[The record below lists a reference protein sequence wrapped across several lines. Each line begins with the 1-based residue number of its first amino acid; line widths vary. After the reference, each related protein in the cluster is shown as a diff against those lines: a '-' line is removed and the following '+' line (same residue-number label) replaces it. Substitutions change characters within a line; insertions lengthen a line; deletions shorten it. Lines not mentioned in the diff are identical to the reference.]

1 MIPQKRRAK
10 SPPKLPK
17 RSGNMTIDVKICGL
31 DRAEAVDTAV
41 AHGAAY
47 IGFVFYKPS
56 PRNLTPEAAALLIA
70 RVPENVTRV
79 GLFVDPTD
87 AEIQAVLALSALD
100 LIQLHGSETP
110 ERVSEIKQLTGLPVM
125 KAIKLAGPEDL
136 ATAADYF
143 NVADRLLFDAKAP
156 ANMKNALPGGNALSF
171 DWELLRDADISLPW
185 MLAGGLDASNLAEAA
200 ATSGATT
207 IDVCSGVESA
217 PGVKA
222 LNRIEEFLN
231 AAKS

>member
-1 MIPQKRRAK
+1 MIPQKLLGK
-10 SPPKLPK
+10 LPPKLPK

-31 DRAEAVDTAV
+31 DRGEAVETAV
-41 AHGAAY
+41 THGATY
-47 IGFVFYKPS
+47 VGFVFYAPS
-56 PRNLTPEAAALLIA
+56 PRNLTPEAAAPLIA

-87 AEIQAVLALSALD
+87 AEIRAVLELSALD

-110 ERVSEIKQLTGLPVM
+110 ERVSEIKQLTSLPVM

-136 ATAADYF
+136 ANAADYYD
-143 NVADRLLFDAKAP
+143 VADRLLFDAKAP